1 MMSPE
6 QEWEYEQ
13 KLDYLSY
20 RLEELILEMF
30 INALQKLKD
39 RNESLSE
46 SQVKAVDDDI
56 AF

>member
-1 MMSPE
+1 MSPE

-20 RLEELILEMF
+20 RLEELVLEVF
-30 INALQKLKD
+30 INVLQKLKD
-39 RNESLSE
+39 QTESDPQIKSVE
-46 SQVKAVDDDI
+46 DDI